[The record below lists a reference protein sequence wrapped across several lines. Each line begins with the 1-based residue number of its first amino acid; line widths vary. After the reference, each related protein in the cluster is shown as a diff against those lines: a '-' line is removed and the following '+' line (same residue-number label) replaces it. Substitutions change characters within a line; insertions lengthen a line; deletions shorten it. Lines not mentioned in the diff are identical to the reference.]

1 MAAVGVPTHA
11 PVPCAGHARSPGG
24 AAAAR
29 VSRHEAAVSR
39 LPGGALPSGER
50 AARATNLYAPSRS
63 GCAESP
69 QQGGCA
75 ALGSVQSAT
84 AYSVGVMLRY
94 GVCYVTAYSRV
105 RVRDTANTSVR
116 RNITRIVVFPPVRVK
131 SRFDGLA
138 LYSRCGCRSSR
149 ARCVRAPCRV
159 RAIAVRLRRLP
170 TVAWS
175 HAAFYSTNLWR
186 ARSIEAS

>member
-1 MAAVGVPTHA
+1 MSVHSQYLTPQRASMHCSSLSVTR
-11 PVPCAGHARSPGG
+11 CAS
-24 AAAAR
+24 
-29 VSRHEAAVSR
+29 VT
-39 LPGGALPSGER
+39 ALRTLSGEG
-50 AARATNLYAPSRS
+50 ARHLGDTSLRTLV
-63 GCAESP
+63 
-69 QQGGCA
+69 A

-175 HAAFYSTNLWR
+175 HAWQRLCGRCSFSGERPA
-186 ARSIEAS
+186 